1 MNSVLE
7 SITGMDKMNDQI
19 IAADVLIAAKSG
31 IKNCSI
37 ALSEAA
43 TPEVRNILKKHLDE
57 AISFHEKISNYM
69 ITKGLYQPYDPAKQ
83 FQMDIQAADT
93 AFNLVK

>member
-7 SITGMDKMNDQI
+7 SVTGMDKLNDQI
-19 IAADVLIAAKSG
+19 IAEDFLIAAKTS
-31 IKNCSI
+31 IKNYSV
-37 ALSEAA
+37 ALSVST
-43 TPEVRNILKKHLDE
+43 TPEVRNIFKKHLDE
-57 AISFHEKISNYM
+57 AISCHEKITNYM
-69 ITKGLYQPYDPAKQ
+69 ITKGYCVPNDPAKQ